1 VPGDFDLTTDELR
14 IVARFV
20 AETADELLPVFENA
34 NPDDPRPRAAVAAAW
49 RFVHGAPRTKLQR
62 VASLD
67 AHRAAKT
74 ASTEA
79 SRLAARAAGD
89 AASAAYLHPI
99 AQAHQ
104 VGHILRAAANA
115 ARISEI
121 NAGSNAE
128 AAAESLQRARQRAT
142 PALTDILLRYP
153 PAPTG
158 KSRVAQL
165 MATLD
170 TVLRT
175 SAKIRGMPL
184 IFRAMALLCALVLL
198 TSCASAARQSESPAA
213 PTESAKADAVM
224 RIVSDVMKQSHLK
237 AVIVR
242 VTEDGREVVTK
253 AVGESMTG
261 VPATSGM
268 HFRNGAVAISY
279 VSTLLLKLV
288 DQHEVSLDDKLS
300 KWLPDVPNSD
310 RVTLRQ
316 LAQMTSGYVDYVIGN
331 TEFEKALYEN
341 PFRQWEPDQL
351 LGYATSRPLLYE
363 PGTNWNYAHTNY
375 VLLGKALEKATG
387 KDMPKMLEDEV
398 LRPLG
403 LTNTANSFTPEIPAP
418 VLHAFTSERRA
429 ALKIPSGTPFYE
441 ESTYWNPSWTITHG
455 AIQTTNIYDMEASAA
470 GIGSGKL
477 LSKESY
483 DTMVSTDL
491 RGKTHALPGCTT
503 CGELNDVYTY
513 GMGIVISGDWLL
525 QNPLFAGEAGVEAY
539 LPSKKIAIAIAVTY
553 EPEAFDDQ
561 GNYSNAGD
569 TLFRRIG
576 TELAPDDAP
585 PMPPK

>member
-1 VPGDFDLTTDELR
+1 
-14 IVARFV
+14 
-20 AETADELLPVFENA
+20 
-34 NPDDPRPRAAVAAAW
+34 
-49 RFVHGAPRTKLQR
+49 
-62 VASLD
+62 
-67 AHRAAKT
+67 
-74 ASTEA
+74 
-79 SRLAARAAGD
+79 
-89 AASAAYLHPI
+89 
-99 AQAHQ
+99 
-104 VGHILRAAANA
+104 
-115 ARISEI
+115 
-121 NAGSNAE
+121 
-128 AAAESLQRARQRAT
+128 
-142 PALTDILLRYP
+142 
-153 PAPTG
+153 
-158 KSRVAQL
+158 
-165 MATLD
+165 
-170 TVLRT
+170 
-175 SAKIRGMPL
+175 
-184 IFRAMALLCALVLL
+184 
-198 TSCASAARQSESPAA
+198 
-213 PTESAKADAVM
+213 
-224 RIVSDVMKQSHLK
+224 
-237 AVIVR
+237 VR
-242 VTEDGREVVTK
+242 VTENGSEVATL

-261 VPATSGM
+261 VPATTAM

-387 KDMPKMLEDEV
+387 KDMPKMLDDEV

-403 LTNTANSFTPEIPAP
+403 LTNTANSFTPAIPAP

-483 DTMVSTDL
+483 DTMMSTDL

-503 CGELNDVYTY
+503 CGELNDVFTY

-561 GNYSNAGD
+561 GNYVNAAD
-569 TLFRRIG
+569 TLFRRIS

>member
-1 VPGDFDLTTDELR
+1 VTFPLRSCAALCVLVLLT
-14 IVARFV
+14 AC
-20 AETADELLPVFENA
+20 AP
-34 NPDDPRPRAAVAAAW
+34 AV
-49 RFVHGAPRTKLQR
+49 T
-62 VASLD
+62 
-67 AHRAAKT
+67 
-74 ASTEA
+74 
-79 SRLAARAAGD
+79 
-89 AASAAYLHPI
+89 
-99 AQAHQ
+99 
-104 VGHILRAAANA
+104 
-115 ARISEI
+115 
-121 NAGSNAE
+121 
-128 AAAESLQRARQRAT
+128 
-142 PALTDILLRYP
+142 P
-153 PAPTG
+153 PAPTP
-158 KSRVAQL
+158 S
-165 MATLD
+165 TD
-170 TVLRT
+170 T
-175 SAKIRGMPL
+175 
-184 IFRAMALLCALVLL
+184 
-198 TSCASAARQSESPAA
+198 
-213 PTESAKADAVM
+213 AKADAVM

-242 VTEDGREVVTK
+242 VTEDGREVVTE

-261 VPATSGM
+261 VPASPNM

-288 DQHEVSLDDKLS
+288 DEKKISLDDKLS

-351 LGYATSRPLLYE
+351 LGFATSRPLLYE

-375 VLLGKALEKATG
+375 VLLGKALEAATG
-387 KDMPKMLEDEV
+387 EAMPKLLEEQV

-503 CGELNDVYTY
+503 CGELNDIYTY

-553 EPEAFDDQ
+553 QPEAFDDQ

-576 TELAPDDAP
+576 TALAPDQAP
-585 PMPPK
+585 PVPPK

>member
-1 VPGDFDLTTDELR
+1 MR
-14 IVARFV
+14 
-20 AETADELLPVFENA
+20 LLP
-34 NPDDPRPRAAVAAAW
+34 
-49 RFVHGAPRTKLQR
+49 R
-62 VASLD
+62 V
-67 AHRAAKT
+67 T
-74 ASTEA
+74 
-79 SRLAARAAGD
+79 
-89 AASAAYLHPI
+89 
-99 AQAHQ
+99 
-104 VGHILRAAANA
+104 
-115 ARISEI
+115 
-121 NAGSNAE
+121 
-128 AAAESLQRARQRAT
+128 
-142 PALTDILLRYP
+142 
-153 PAPTG
+153 
-158 KSRVAQL
+158 
-165 MATLD
+165 
-170 TVLRT
+170 
-175 SAKIRGMPL
+175 
-184 IFRAMALLCALVLL
+184 ALLCALVML
-198 TSCASAARQSESPAA
+198 TSCSFAVRPSESPAT
-213 PTESAKADAVM
+213 PTNTAKADAVM
-224 RIVSDVMKQSHLK
+224 RIVSDVVKQSHLK
-237 AVIVR
+237 AAIVR
-242 VTEDGREVVTK
+242 VSENGREITTL
-253 AVGESMTG
+253 AVGDSMTG
-261 VPATSGM
+261 VPATPAM

-288 DQHEVSLDDKLS
+288 DQKKISLDDKLS
-300 KWLPDVPNSD
+300 KWLPDVPNSN

-331 TEFEKALYEN
+331 VEFEKALYEN

-375 VLLGKALEKATG
+375 VLLGKALEAATG
-387 KDMPKMLEDEV
+387 EDMPKLLQEQV

-455 AIQTTNIYDMEASAA
+455 AIQTTNIYDMEASAV

-491 RGKTHALPGCTT
+491 RGKAHPLPGCTT
-503 CGELNDVYTY
+503 CGELNDIFTY

-553 EPEAFDDQ
+553 QPEAFDDQ
-561 GNYSNAGD
+561 GNYSNGGD
-569 TLFRRIG
+569 TLFRRIA
-576 TELAPDDAP
+576 TALAPDDAP

>member
-1 VPGDFDLTTDELR
+1 MP
-14 IVARFV
+14 
-20 AETADELLPVFENA
+20 
-34 NPDDPRPRAAVAAAW
+34 
-49 RFVHGAPRTKLQR
+49 
-62 VASLD
+62 
-67 AHRAAKT
+67 
-74 ASTEA
+74 
-79 SRLAARAAGD
+79 
-89 AASAAYLHPI
+89 
-99 AQAHQ
+99 
-104 VGHILRAAANA
+104 
-115 ARISEI
+115 
-121 NAGSNAE
+121 
-128 AAAESLQRARQRAT
+128 
-142 PALTDILLRYP
+142 LLR
-153 PAPTG
+153 
-158 KSRVAQL
+158 
-165 MATLD
+165 
-170 TVLRT
+170 
-175 SAKIRGMPL
+175 
-184 IFRAMALLCALVLL
+184 RAMALLCALVML
-198 TSCASAARQSESPAA
+198 TSCSSAARQSESPTT
-213 PTESAKADAVM
+213 PTNTAKADAVM
-224 RIVSDVMKQSHLK
+224 RIVTDVVKQSHLK
-237 AVIVR
+237 AAIVR
-242 VTEDGREVVTK
+242 VTENGREIATM

-261 VPATSGM
+261 VPATTAM

-288 DQHEVSLDDKLS
+288 DEKKISLDDKLS

-351 LGYATSRPLLYE
+351 LGFSTTRPLLYE

-375 VLLGKALEKATG
+375 VLLGKALEAATG
-387 KDMPKMLEDEV
+387 EDMPKLLEEKV

-455 AIQTTNIYDMEASAA
+455 AIQTTNVYDMEASAA

-477 LSKESY
+477 LSKDSY

-491 RGKTHALPGCTT
+491 RGKAHPLPGCTT
-503 CGELNDVYTY
+503 CGELNDVFTY
-513 GMGIVISGDWLL
+513 GMGLVISGDWLL
-525 QNPLFAGEAGVEAY
+525 QNPLFAGEAGVAAY

-553 EPEAFDDQ
+553 QPEAFDDQ

-569 TLFRRIG
+569 TLFRKIG
-576 TELAPDDAP
+576 TALAPDDAP